1 MDFSIKKSDILSKL
15 ETVSSAV
22 ASKTVKPVLSGVLFK
37 TIDEKKIELVAT
49 DLETSIKTFVEPIKL
64 NDGEAFVVEAK
75 VLLEIVRNLR
85 EGVIDFKIE
94 ENNLTIEMG
103 QSFFTLP
110 TMDASEFPEISP
122 TEGGIKLETS
132 VTNLELMIERS
143 IFCAAKDEFMRNL
156 NGIYWELEDG
166 YLRLVGADGFRLAL
180 VEKKVETDVEDN
192 FLLALK
198 SMKDLQ
204 TSMKNAS
211 SDKMLIEYDGSR
223 VGFYF
228 DDTEMIARVV
238 DAEFPDYKKVLPK
251 AFKTKVVVDSAD
263 FMDAVKRTSI
273 TARLGSESVKL
284 EIEEDRMEL
293 LAKSPEHGEAKEEI
307 TVKKDGEDLTIAF
320 NPKFLLESMKNI
332 DTDETELN
340 FVDSNSPLQMNP
352 VDVSGYLYI
361 IMPIRL
367 I

>member
-1 MDFSIKKSDILSKL
+1 MEFSIKKSDILSKL

-22 ASKTVKPVLSGVLFK
+22 ASKTVKPVLSGILFRVV
-37 TIDEKKIELVAT
+37 DEKKIELVAT
-49 DLETSIKTFVEPIKL
+49 DLETSIKTFIKPVTL
-64 NDGEAFVVEAK
+64 DGDGAFVVEAK
-75 VLLEIVRNLR
+75 VLLEIARSLS
-85 EGVIDFKIE
+85 EGTISFNIE
-94 ENNLTIEMG
+94 ENNLIIEMG
-103 QSFFTLP
+103 QSYFTLP

-180 VEKKVETDVEDN
+180 VEKKIDTDVEDH
-192 FLLALK
+192 FLLSLK

-204 TSMKNAS
+204 TSIKNAS

-228 DDTEMIARVV
+228 NDTEMIARVV

-251 AFKTKVVVDSAD
+251 AFKTKIVVDSKD
-263 FMDAVKRTSI
+263 FTDAVKRTSI

-284 EIEEDRMEL
+284 EIAEDTMQL
-293 LAKSPEHGEAKEEI
+293 LAKSPEHGEAKEELK
-307 TVKKDGEDLTIAF
+307 VKKDGEDLTIAF
-320 NPKFLLESMKNI
+320 NPKFLMESMKNI

-340 FVDSNSPLQMNP
+340 LVDSNSPLQMNP
-352 VDVSGYLYI
+352 VDVEGYLYI

>member
-1 MDFSIKKSDILSKL
+1 MEFSIKKSDILSKL

-22 ASKTVKPVLSGVLFK
+22 ASKTVKPVLSGILFRVVG
-37 TIDEKKIELVAT
+37 EKKIELLAT
-49 DLETSIKTFVEPIKL
+49 DLETSIKTFIEPDSL
-64 NDGEAFVVEAK
+64 SGDGAFVVEAK
-75 VLLEIVRNLR
+75 VLLEIARSLR
-85 EGVIDFKIE
+85 EGTINFNIE
-94 ENNLTIEMG
+94 ENNLNIEMG

-110 TMDASEFPEISP
+110 SMDASEFPEISP

-180 VEKKVETDVEDN
+180 VEKKIDTDVEDH
-192 FLLALK
+192 FLIALK

-204 TSMKNAS
+204 TSIKNAS

-228 DDTEMIARVV
+228 NDTEIIARVV

-251 AFKTKVVVDSAD
+251 AFKTKIVVDSND

-284 EIEEDRMEL
+284 EIVEDTMQL
-293 LAKSPEHGEAKEEI
+293 LAKSPEHGEANEELK
-307 TVKKDGEDLTIAF
+307 VKKDGEDLTIAF

-332 DTDETELN
+332 DADETELN

-352 VDVSGYLYI
+352 VDVEGYLYI